1 MFLKIGHR
9 GIPKLEPENTL
20 KGFKKAL
27 ELGANALELD
37 VHLTKDGE
45 VVVIHDSTTLRT
57 TKKKGKVNKLTL
69 EIIRKLDPG
78 KGEKIPTLKEVLKLV
93 KGKCHLNIEI
103 KDSKATE
110 KVLDLVEKE
119 DYSNI
124 ILSSSKLK
132 VLFDIRKRN
141 KEIKTALIFWSTK
154 VPFKIRRLFD
164 KSKRTEVNAISLSRK
179 LATKSL
185 IRKLHDKN
193 LKVYVWTVN
202 KKKVIDKMKERGADG
217 VFTDDV
223 RLFSK

>member
-20 KGFKKAL
+20 RGFRKAL
-27 ELGANALELD
+27 ELGANALECD
-37 VHLTKDGE
+37 VHLTRDGK
-45 VVVIHDSTTLRT
+45 VVVIHDYTVLRT
-57 TKKKGKVNKLTL
+57 TKKRGKVNKLTL
-69 EIIRKLDPG
+69 ERIRKLNT

-93 KGKCHLNIEI
+93 RGKCHLNIEV

-110 KVLDLVEKE
+110 KVLDLVEKQ
-119 DYSNI
+119 DYSHI
-124 ILSSSKLK
+124 FLSSTKLK

-141 KEIKTALIFWSTK
+141 KDIKTGLVFYSTK

-164 KSKRTEVNAISLSRK
+164 KSRRTEVNSVSLSKK

-185 IRKLHDKN
+185 IKKLHDRN

-202 KKKVIDKMKERGADG
+202 KKKLIDKMKEWGADG

-223 RLFSK
+223 RLFQ